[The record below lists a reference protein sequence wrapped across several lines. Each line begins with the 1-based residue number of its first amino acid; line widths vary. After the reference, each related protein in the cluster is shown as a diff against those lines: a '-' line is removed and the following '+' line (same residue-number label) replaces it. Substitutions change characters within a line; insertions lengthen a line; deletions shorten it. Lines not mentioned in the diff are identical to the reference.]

1 MKRRLETLLASYLTL
16 FHIPSDA
23 GVHPAIAASF
33 RRNFIVNGLDGA
45 SWLFG
50 ASFISISAVLPV
62 YARHITDS
70 ALVIGLIPALH
81 DFLFYIPQLFLAPL
95 VERLPRKYPLVLFL
109 GVVERL
115 PYMALPFAALWF
127 SKMPTQT
134 ATLLFI
140 LLMVW
145 KAVGSGIVA
154 IPWQEMIAKII
165 PVTHRGRF
173 FGLGHLVGQF
183 AGIGGAAMAAV
194 ILARYP
200 YPQNFALSFAC
211 GLVGIWLSFVF
222 LTLTREP
229 SLPVQPVRH
238 ATGKYGQRLGAILR
252 QNTNFRTYLVS
263 RWFSYL
269 GTMGFGFVAVFGVV
283 RFGLPDSMAAV
294 YTGILYAS
302 GAIGYLVWGP
312 LGDRLGHRLLLQI
325 TACLWIVALLCVL
338 AVHFLEFE
346 AGIFIAFGLM
356 GLSNSGGLLGDFSMA
371 MEFGPV
377 AERPTYIGLARA
389 VTAPAL
395 LIAPVLGGWI
405 AQTLSYPALFTVSL
419 GFVVAGLLI
428 LSWLVK
434 DPRFL
439 HPQPQAGT
447 SNAPEPVQL

>member
-1 MKRRLETLLASYLTL
+1 LKRRLENLFASYLTL
-16 FHIPSDA
+16 FHIPPDA
-23 GVHPAIAASF
+23 GVHPVIAANF
-33 RRNFIVNGLDGA
+33 RRNFIVNGLDSA

-81 DFLFYIPQLFLAPL
+81 DFLFFIPQLFLAPL

-115 PYMALPFAALWF
+115 PYLVLPFAALWF
-127 SKMPTQT
+127 DGMPAQT

-145 KAVGSGIVA
+145 KAIGSGIVA

-173 FGLGHLVGQF
+173 FGLSHLVGQF
-183 AGIGGAAMAAV
+183 AGIGGAALAAI

-222 LTLTREP
+222 LALTKEP
-229 SLPVQPVRH
+229 AIPVPPIQH
-238 ATGKYGQRLGAILR
+238 APGKYGKRLGTILR
-252 QNTNFRTYLVS
+252 QNPNFRTYLVS

-269 GTMGFGFVAVFGVV
+269 GTMGFGFVAVFGVE

-294 YTGILYAS
+294 FTGILYAT
-302 GAIGYLVWGP
+302 GVIGYLVWGP
-312 LGDRLGHRLLLQI
+312 LGDRLGHKLLLQI
-325 TACLWIVALLCVL
+325 TACLWIAALACVL
-338 AVHFLEFE
+338 SVHFLQFE
-346 AGIFIAFGLM
+346 AGIFLAFGLM
-356 GLSNSGGLLGDFSMA
+356 GLSSSGGLLGDFSLA

-377 AERPTYIGLARA
+377 PERPTYIGLARA
-389 VTAPAL
+389 LTAPAL
-395 LIAPVLGGWI
+395 LIAPVLGGLI
-405 AQTLSYPALFTVSL
+405 AQTIGYPALFAVSL
-419 GFVVAGLLI
+419 GFVAVGLGI

-434 DPRFL
+434 DPRFI
-439 HPQPQAGT
+439 PQQSVVEA
-447 SNAPEPVQL
+447 V

>member
-1 MKRRLETLLASYLTL
+1 MDSGL
-16 FHIPSDA
+16 
-23 GVHPAIAASF
+23 HPEITGHF

-95 VERLPRKYPLVLFL
+95 VERLPRKYPLVLVL

-115 PYMALPFAALWF
+115 PYMALPFAVLWF
-127 SKMPTQT
+127 DGLPART
-134 ATLLFI
+134 ATLLFV
-140 LLMVW
+140 LLMIW

-173 FGLGHLVGQF
+173 FGLGHVVGQV
-183 AGIGGAAMAAV
+183 AGIGGAAMAALV
-194 ILARYP
+194 LTRYP
-200 YPQNFALSFAC
+200 YPQNFALSFAI
-211 GLVGIWLSFVF
+211 GLIGIWLSFVF
-222 LTLTREP
+222 LALTKEP
-229 SLPVQPVRH
+229 SIPVQPVRH
-238 ATGKYGQRLGAILR
+238 ESGKYGKRLGSILR

-263 RWFSYL
+263 RWFAYL
-269 GTMGFGFVAVFGVV
+269 GTMGFGFVAVFGVEQL
-283 RFGLPDSMAAV
+283 GLPDSMAAV
-294 YTGILYAS
+294 FTGILYAT

-325 TACLWIVALLCVL
+325 TACLWIAALLCVL
-338 AVHFLEFE
+338 AVYFLEFQ
-346 AGIFIAFGLM
+346 AGVFLAFGLM
-356 GLSNSGGLLGDFSMA
+356 GLSSSGGLLGDFSLA

-389 VTAPAL
+389 LTAPAL

-405 AQTLSYPALFTVSL
+405 AQTLSYPALFAVSI
-419 GFVVAGLLI
+419 GFVVVGLGI
-428 LSWLVK
+428 LSLFVK
-434 DPRFL
+434 DPRFI
-439 HPQPQAGT
+439 
-447 SNAPEPVQL
+447 N

>member
-1 MKRRLETLLASYLTL
+1 VPALKQRFEHLLASYLTI
-16 FHIPSDA
+16 FHIPADA
-23 GVHPAIAASF
+23 GVHPEIAGNF

-95 VERLPRKYPLVLFL
+95 VERLPRKYPLVLVL

-115 PYMALPFAALWF
+115 PYLALPFAVLWF
-127 SKMPTQT
+127 DGLPART

-173 FGLGHLVGQF
+173 FGLGHLVGQV
-183 AGIGGAAMAAV
+183 AGIGGAALAALV
-194 ILARYP
+194 LARFP
-200 YPQNFALSFAC
+200 YPQNFALSFAI
-211 GLVGIWLSFVF
+211 GLIGIWLSFVF
-222 LTLTREP
+222 LAFTKEP

-238 ATGKYGQRLGAILR
+238 EPGKYGRRLGSILR

-269 GTMGFGFVAVFGVV
+269 GTMGFGFVAVFGVEQL
-283 RFGLPDSMAAV
+283 GLPDSMAAV
-294 YTGILYAS
+294 FTGILYAT

-325 TACLWIVALLCVL
+325 TAGLWIAALLCVL
-338 AVHFLEFE
+338 AVNFLEFQ
-346 AGIFIAFGLM
+346 AGVFLAFGLM
-356 GLSNSGGLLGDFSMA
+356 GLSSSGAMLGDFSLA

-377 AERPTYIGLARA
+377 RERPTYIGLARA
-389 VTAPAL
+389 LTAPAL

-405 AQTLSYPALFTVSL
+405 AQTWSYPALFAVSL
-419 GFVVAGLLI
+419 GFVVVGLGI
-428 LSWLVK
+428 LSLFVK
-434 DPRFL
+434 DPRFI
-439 HPQPQAGT
+439 
-447 SNAPEPVQL
+447 N